1 MENSFDFLAVGD
13 IAVDA
18 FIRLKDV
25 AVHNACRID
34 NNASELCLP
43 FGGKV
48 PYDFVKIV
56 YAEGNCANA
65 CVCVSRLG
73 LKTALISDMGK
84 DEAGEKCLKSL
95 IGNGVNTKYVEMKES
110 KRTSYHYVLW
120 YGDDR
125 TILTKHE
132 PFPYKL
138 PSGPAPKWLYLTSLA
153 EDSIPFHNE
162 VYEYLLSH
170 GETKLAFQPGTFQ
183 IKIGVD
189 KLRNIYKKTEVF
201 ICNLEEAQTILKTDE
216 LDPKILLK
224 RISMLGPK
232 IVVITNG
239 SMGAYLY
246 DGKDLWFMPT
256 YPDDKPPYERTG
268 AGDAFASTFI
278 SALAIGKTPIEALAW
293 GPINSMS
300 VIQKIGAQEGLL
312 TRAQLEEVLKK
323 APASYKEVKLN

>member
-1 MENSFDFLAVGD
+1 MENFDFLAIGD

-25 AVHNACRID
+25 SVHNTCRVD
-34 NNASELCLP
+34 NNASEICFP

-95 IGNGVNTKYVEMKES
+95 NANGVNTKYVEMKED

-138 PSGPAPKWLYLTSLA
+138 PSSEIAPKWLYLTSLA
-153 EDSIPFHNE
+153 EDSLPFHNE
-162 VYEYLLSH
+162 VYEYLNSH
-170 GETKLAFQPGTFQ
+170 PETKLAFQPGTFQ
-183 IKIGVD
+183 IKIGVE

-201 ICNLEEAQTILKTDE
+201 VCNLEEAQTILKTNE
-216 LDPKILLK
+216 LDPKNLL
-224 RISMLGPK
+224 RMISMLGPK

-256 YPDDKPPYERTG
+256 YPDSRPPYERTG
-268 AGDAFASTFI
+268 AGDAFASTFVA
-278 SALAIGKTPIEALAW
+278 ALAIGKTPVEAISW
-293 GPINSMS
+293 SPINSMS

-312 TRAQLEEVLKK
+312 TRAQLEETLKN
-323 APASYKEVKLN
+323 APGQYKIVKLN